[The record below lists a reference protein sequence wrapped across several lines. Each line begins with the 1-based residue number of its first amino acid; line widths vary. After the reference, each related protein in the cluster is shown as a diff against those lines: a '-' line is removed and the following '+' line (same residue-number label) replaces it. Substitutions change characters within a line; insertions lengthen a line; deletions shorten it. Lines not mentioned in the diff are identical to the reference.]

1 MINLKNFSL
10 LIIVFSFL
18 SCSDKYLSF
27 VNRYQFKS
35 PDGKPDY
42 SDLNY
47 WAAHPWKRDPSDSI
61 PKSLRNEKRDT
72 LVDVF
77 FLHPTVYTMK
87 MKEANLNAEID
98 DAYLNAKTDYSAI
111 LYQASA
117 FNEFRLFAPRYRQ
130 AHLRSYYS
138 KSDSAKIAF
147 ETAYSDIKNAF
158 EYYLRVY
165 NHGRPIIIAAHS
177 QGSTHGMRLVKEFF
191 EDKPLAQQLVAG
203 YLVGMYIPADYFN
216 SLKVCADSIQ
226 TSCICAWRTY
236 RAGYTPGFVQKEKTS
251 SLTVN
256 PLSWNADD
264 TYVSQKYN
272 KGSLLRKFNVIYPNT
287 ADAKIHK
294 GMLWTE
300 RPDFPGS
307 WLLRM
312 KNYHI
317 ADINLYYMNIREN
330 LRQRVRAFE
339 AKR

>member
-1 MINLKNFSL
+1 MQRNLRVI
-10 LIIVFSFL
+10 LIVMVAFHA
-18 SCSDKYLSF
+18 SCAS
-27 VNRYQFKS
+27 RYSRYMQ
-35 PDGKPDY
+35 DY
-42 SDLNY
+42 STVTGPEPNY
-47 WAAHPWKRDPSDSI
+47 DELSLWAAHPDKKDPSDSI
-61 PKSLRNEKRDT
+61 PGPIKDQYIFDST
-72 LVDVF
+72 ADVF
-77 FLHPTVYTMK
+77 FIHPTTYTNK
-87 MKEANLNAEID
+87 NAGAWNADLNDQNLNG
-98 DAYLNAKTDYSAI
+98 KTDYSTI

-138 KSDSAKIAF
+138 NSDSAKIAF
-147 ETAYSDIKNAF
+147 EIAYADIKSAF
-158 EYYLRVY
+158 EYYLRLY

-177 QGSTHGMRLVKEFF
+177 QGSTHGMRLVKEYF
-191 EDKPLAQQLVAG
+191 EGKPLAQQLVAA

-216 SLKVCADSIQ
+216 SLKVCADSVQ
-226 TSCICAWRTY
+226 PSCICAWRTY
-236 RAGYTPGFVQKEKTS
+236 RSGYTPAFVQKEKTK

-256 PLSWNADD
+256 PLTWNVDD

-272 KGSLLRKFNVIYPNT
+272 KGSVLRNFNVIYPNT
-287 ADAKIHK
+287 AGAKIHK